1 MTLTG
6 QILRQRMAGERQ
18 RSRIPGAVSCPGALP
33 PATAAAAL
41 GRQQGAVAEP
51 VLIIP
56 ALVDAESDHEVRRV
70 VCLHRSA
77 LRAAVAPLCGYS
89 CDVMRVLA
97 QQQGTSICVGC

>member
-1 MTLTG
+1 MTG
-6 QILRQRMAGERQ
+6 QILRQRMARPRQ
-18 RSRIPGAVSCPGALP
+18 RARIPGAVSCPGALP

-77 LRAAVAPLCGYS
+77 LRAAVAPLCGCS